1 LFATSSNIP
10 TFQHSIFSKIEVKNM
25 IIDYNKVDR
34 VYFVGIGGI
43 GMSALARYFAK
54 QGKIVCGYDRTQT
67 LLTLELESEGIDI
80 HYVDDIALI
89 PREYRNNIQGTLV
102 VYTPAVPKNH
112 SELEFFENKG
122 FTIVKRAEAL
132 GVIASAKKTLAVAG
146 THGKTTT
153 STLLAH
159 LLTSSKVGCDAFLGG
174 ISKNFSSNLVI
185 NPKGSE
191 NLVVEADEFD
201 RSFLS
206 LYPDLAI
213 ITSVD
218 ADHLD
223 IYDTHED
230 VLFAYEA
237 FASQIKHG
245 GTLIIKH
252 GIGLVPLLSVS
263 VKVYY
268 YSLRERVDYYLTDIE
283 IKDGF
288 YHFSLVTPKGT
299 INDLVLGVPGLYNV
313 ENAVAASAAALQ
325 QGVSEDELRKGL
337 STFTGVVRRF
347 DVQYRGK
354 KAVYI
359 DDYAH
364 HPEELR
370 AAIISVMEMYPDRRV
385 AGIFQPHLFT
395 RTRDFMREFAE
406 SLDILDKVYLLDIY
420 PARELPIPGITSN
433 SILKLMEC
441 PNKGIYTKE
450 ELISALK
457 TDDIDI
463 LVTMGAGDIDK
474 LVPEIVEILTS
485 REL

>member
-1 LFATSSNIP
+1 MRETLKYRMMNIK
-10 TFQHSIFSKIEVKNM
+10 F
-25 IIDYNKVDR
+25 DKVER
-34 VYFVGIGGI
+34 VYFIGIGGI

-54 QGKIVCGYDRTQT
+54 QGKKVCGYDRIQT
-67 LLTLELESEGIDI
+67 PLTLELESEGIDI
-80 HYVDDIALI
+80 HYEDDIVLI
-89 PREYRNNIQGTLV
+89 PRDFRNNVAGTLV
-102 VYTPAVPKNH
+102 VYTPAVPKDH
-112 SELEFFENKG
+112 SELEFFEIKR

-159 LLTSSKVGCDAFLGG
+159 LLTTSKVGCDAFLGG

-185 NPKGSE
+185 NPKGSV

-206 LYPDLAI
+206 LFPELAI

-223 IYDTHED
+223 IYETHND
-230 VLFAYEA
+230 VLIAYEA

-252 GIGLVPLLSVS
+252 GIGLIPLLSVS
-263 VKVYY
+263 VKVFTYA
-268 YSLRERVDYYLTDIE
+268 LRDKADYYLTNIE
-283 IKDGF
+283 IKDGY
-288 YHFSLVTPKGT
+288 YHFNLVTPIGT
-299 INDLVLGVPGLYNV
+299 INDLTLGVPGLYNV

-325 QGVSEDELRKGL
+325 QGVTEDELRKGL
-337 STFTGVVRRF
+337 SSFSGVVRRF
-347 DVQYRGK
+347 DVRYRGN

-370 AAIISVMEMYPDRRV
+370 AAITSVKEMFTGRKV
-385 AGIFQPHLFT
+385 SGIFQPHLFT
-395 RTRDFMREFAE
+395 RTRDFTKEFAQ
-406 SLDILDKVYLLDIY
+406 SLDLLDKIYLLDIY
-420 PARELPIPGITSN
+420 PAREEPIPGITSN
-433 SILKLMEC
+433 SILNLMKC
-441 PNKGIYTKE
+441 SDKKIYSKE
-450 ELISALK
+450 ELLNQIK
-457 TDDIDI
+457 TDDIDVI
-463 LVTMGAGDIDK
+463 VSMGAGDIDK
-474 LVPEIVEILTS
+474 LVPEIVKILTK

>member
-1 LFATSSNIP
+1 MNIKFD
-10 TFQHSIFSKIEVKNM
+10 TVE
-25 IIDYNKVDR
+25 R

-67 LLTLELESEGIDI
+67 ALTLELEGEGIDI

-89 PREYRNNIQGTLV
+89 PRDFRNNIKGTLV
-102 VYTPAVPKNH
+102 VYTPAVPKDH
-112 SELEFFENKG
+112 SELEFFGIKG

-153 STLLAH
+153 SSLLAH
-159 LLTSSKVGCDAFLGG
+159 LLSTSAIGCDAFLGG

-185 NPKGSE
+185 SKSNSQ

-206 LYPDLAI
+206 LHPELAI

-223 IYDTHED
+223 IYKTHED
-230 VLFAYEA
+230 LLDAYEA
-237 FASQIKHG
+237 FASQIKHNG
-245 GTLIIKH
+245 RLIIKQ
-252 GIGLVPLLSVS
+252 GIGLIPLLSVS
-263 VKVYY
+263 VKVYT
-268 YSLRERVDYYLTDIE
+268 YSLKDKADYYLANLE

-288 YHFSLVTPKGT
+288 YHFSLNTPTGT
-299 INDLVLGVPGLYNV
+299 IDGLMLGVPGRYNV

-325 QGVSEDELRKGL
+325 QGVTEDELRLGL
-337 STFTGVVRRF
+337 RSFSGVVRRF
-347 DVQYRGK
+347 DIQYRGK
-354 KAVYI
+354 SAVYI

-370 AAIISVMEMYPDRRV
+370 AAITSVKDLYKGRKV
-385 AGIFQPHLFT
+385 TGIFQPHLFT
-395 RTRDFMREFAE
+395 RTRDFTYEFAQ
-406 SLDILDKVYLLDIY
+406 SLDLLDEVLLLDIY
-420 PARELPIPGITSN
+420 PAREEPIPGVTSA
-433 SILKLMEC
+433 SILNLMEC
-441 PNKGIYTKE
+441 PSKRLCSKE
-450 ELISALK
+450 ALLEIIK
-457 TDDIDI
+457 KDEIDI
-463 LVTMGAGDIDK
+463 LLSMGAGDIDR
-474 LVPEIVEILTS
+474 LVPEIVKILTD
-485 REL
+485 RKL

>member
-1 LFATSSNIP
+1 MS
-10 TFQHSIFSKIEVKNM
+10 
-25 IIDYNKVDR
+25 IDYNKVER

-54 QGKIVCGYDRTQT
+54 QGKVVCGYDRTQT
-67 LLTLELESEGIDI
+67 PLTLELESEGIDI
-80 HYVDDIALI
+80 HYVDDENLI
-89 PREYRNNIQGTLV
+89 PRDFRNNIQSTLV

-112 SELEFFENKG
+112 TELEFFVNKG

-159 LLTSSKVGCDAFLGG
+159 LLTTSKVGCDAFLGG

-206 LYPDLAI
+206 LFPDLAI

-223 IYDTHED
+223 IYETHND
-230 VLFAYEA
+230 VLLAYEA
-237 FASQIKHG
+237 FASQIKRG

-252 GIGLVPLLSVS
+252 GIGLTPLLSVS
-263 VKVYY
+263 VKVYTY
-268 YSLRERVDYYLTDIE
+268 ALRERADYYLNSIE

-288 YHFSLVTPKGT
+288 YNFNLVTPNGT
-299 INDLVLGVPGLYNV
+299 INHLKLGVPGLYNV

-325 QGVSEDELRKGL
+325 QGITEDELREGL
-337 STFTGVVRRF
+337 STFSGVVRRF
-347 DVQYRGK
+347 DVRYRGK
-354 KAVYI
+354 KMIYI

-370 AAIISVMEMYPDRRV
+370 AAIVSVMEMYPDRKIS
-385 AGIFQPHLFT
+385 GIFQPHLFT
-395 RTRDFMREFAE
+395 RTRDFMGEFAE
-406 SLDILDKVYLLDIY
+406 SLDILDRVYLLDIY

-433 SILKLMEC
+433 SILRLMEC
-441 PNKGIYTKE
+441 SDKGVYSKE
-450 ELISALK
+450 ELINRLK
-457 TDDIDI
+457 VDDIDV

-474 LVPEIVEILTS
+474 LVPEIVKILTD
-485 REL
+485 REQ